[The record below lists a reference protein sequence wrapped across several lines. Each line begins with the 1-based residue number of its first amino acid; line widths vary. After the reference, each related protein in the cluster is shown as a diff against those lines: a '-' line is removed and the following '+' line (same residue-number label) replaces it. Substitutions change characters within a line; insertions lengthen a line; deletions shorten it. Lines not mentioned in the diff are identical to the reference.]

1 VSLAPAITTR
11 LSIVSKCHQRDRHDG
26 TPDIGG
32 SGAYSKFKLKFK
44 LAYLQQA
51 GDVSVTLLLLLL
63 ELAAFGSQPEG
74 QMKQ

>member
-1 VSLAPAITTR
+1 MSLAPAITTR
-11 LSIVSKCHQRDRHDG
+11 LSIVSKCHQLGTHDG